1 MKQHHSTRAL
11 SLYLSLSLFFISCGS
26 KEPTIKV
33 TGQDGRVFSSYQE
46 ACAAQDFTAAHQ
58 YLAVLKSTADSYHGK
73 GGSRNYDKYLHYIGL
88 FNEGEAY
95 VYKNE
100 ALFLMTMDDD
110 DFITKRL
117 MFLLKEAGDEGNDS
131 RCNMLVD
138 LAIDMDKEGIVKAL
152 TKMYK
157 NGIPAS
163 ELSKI
168 TEYLYVQKGDGNLE
182 FVKSLLNRNGK
193 GELIMDA
200 AILKDNVP
208 LVVESAGLV
217 TGEISFS
224 DFMKVMDFLKGR
236 GSKDYQRVCNLLAPK
251 VDDKSGMLDY
261 ALATKQVALAKQL
274 LQSYGTIN
282 IYDKKMIAKLAAVN
296 DKSISDKIILE
307 LAERGNSVPPMPS
320 ISGYLRSS
328 YSGKMDRETDHGNYN
343 DAAKAFNSDCKS
355 IMNIAIAN
363 KNLYL
368 AKTAISKMKRTLTF
382 QNVGS
387 WQIADHTY
395 NGTSLYAYKA
405 STSREDI
412 NAAQKALNEAISS
425 GSFK

>member
-58 YLAVLKSTADSYHGK
+58 YLVVLKSTADSYHGK
-73 GGSRNYDKYLHYIGL
+73 DGSRNYDKYLHYIDL

-168 TEYLYVQKGDGNLE
+168 TEYLYVQKGKRNLD
-182 FVKSLLNRNGK
+182 FV
-193 GELIMDA
+193 
-200 AILKDNVP
+200 
-208 LVVESAGLV
+208 
-217 TGEISFS
+217 
-224 DFMKVMDFLKGR
+224 
-236 GSKDYQRVCNLLAPK
+236 
-251 VDDKSGMLDY
+251 
-261 ALATKQVALAKQL
+261 KQL
-274 LQSYGTIN
+274 LQGYGSLDIR
-282 IYDKKMIAKLAAVN
+282 DKSMITSLAAVN
-296 DKSISDKIILE
+296 EKSLSDRVVLA
-307 LAERGNSVPPMPS
+307 LAEAGKYVPPMPS
-320 ISGYLRSS
+320 IDGYIKSDFYGELDQDSAHV
-328 YSGKMDRETDHGNYN
+328 KYN
-343 DAAKAFNSDCKS
+343 NAAKAFNAECRSVL
-355 IMNIAIAN
+355 NIAIAN

-368 AKTAISKMKRTLTF
+368 AKAAVSKMKRTLDLLE
-382 QNVGS
+382 VGD
-387 WQIADHTY
+387 WVKVVEHTTNSSVY
-395 NGTSLYAYKA
+395 NAFRA
-405 STSREDI
+405 SISSEDI
-412 NAAQKALNEAISS
+412 KAAQSELNEAIKS
-425 GSFK
+425 GAFR